1 MKDLTQGNIP
11 KHLISFAVPTLLGNM
26 FQLTYNAADSIIV
39 GRFLGE
45 NALAAV
51 GTANPIMNIVI
62 FFIAGICL
70 GTSVLLSEFYGKKD
84 METFKHEVSTSMV
97 IGAVFTVLSSLIC
110 ILFARPLLRLLNTP
124 DEILSDA
131 TVYLQIIFSGLIFT
145 FFYNI
150 YSASLRSVGDS
161 KTPIIF
167 LILSSILNISLDL
180 IFIGIFDFG
189 IRWAAC
195 STIIAEAVS
204 AILCIIYVY
213 RKIPILKLK
222 PKDIVVKRHLLKITV
237 EYSWAS
243 AMQQTCLHIG
253 KVLVQ
258 GAVNPLGIQ
267 SIAAFNAVNRVDD
280 FAFTPQQ
287 SIAASMTTFIAQNRG
302 AGNNERIKSG
312 FRIGMLMEYT
322 YSICLGIIVLIIA
335 RPVLQLFIP
344 DADSSALRLGVVYL
358 TYMAFFYLL
367 PAATNGIQGYFR
379 GMGKMKVT
387 LNSTFVQMLFRVIFA
402 YILAPRLGFSG
413 IAFACFIGWIA
424 MLLYEVPQL
433 LKSHKSLNSEVNTKS
448 NY

>member
-1 MKDLTQGNIP
+1 MRDLTQGNIP
-11 KHLISFAVPTLLGNM
+11 KHLISFAVPTILGNM

-39 GRFLGE
+39 GRFISE

-70 GTSVLLSEFYGKKD
+70 GTSVLMSEFYGKKD
-84 METFKHEVSTSMV
+84 MVSFKHEVSTSMV
-97 IGAVFTVLSSLIC
+97 IGAAFTIISSLLC
-110 ILFARPLLRLLNTP
+110 IIFARPLLHLLNTP

-131 TVYLQIIFSGLIFT
+131 TAYLQIIFSGLIFT

-167 LILSSILNISLDL
+167 LILSSILNVSLDL

-195 STIIAEAVS
+195 STVIAEAVS
-204 AILCIIYVY
+204 AILCVIYVY

-222 PKDIVVKRHLLKITV
+222 PKDIVVKKHLLKITV

-302 AGNNERIKSG
+302 AGNKERIKKG
-312 FRIGMLMEYT
+312 FRMGMIMEYA
-322 YSICLGIIVLIIA
+322 YSVCLGIIVLIIA
-335 RPVLQLFIP
+335 RPVLRLFLP
-344 DADSSALRLGVVYL
+344 DANSSALPLGVVYL

-367 PAATNGIQGYFR
+367 PASTNGIQGYFR
-379 GMGKMKVT
+379 GMGRMKVT

-402 YILAPRLGFSG
+402 YIFAPRLGFSG
-413 IAFACFIGWIA
+413 IAFACLFGWIA
-424 MLLYEVPQL
+424 MLTYEVPIL
-433 LKSHKSLNSEVNTKS
+433 LKSYKTLSSEVNIKG
-448 NY
+448 N